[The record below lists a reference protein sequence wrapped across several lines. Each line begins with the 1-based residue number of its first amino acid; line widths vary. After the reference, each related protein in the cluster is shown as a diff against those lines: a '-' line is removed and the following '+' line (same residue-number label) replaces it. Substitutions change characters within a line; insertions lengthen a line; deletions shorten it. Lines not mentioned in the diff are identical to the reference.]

1 MSIAFDDGAFRAS
14 DDIARPSVIEAEDLL
29 WDSNDAEIRAG
40 LRDLAAAI
48 SAGEAHPTLTVIFR
62 TDPGFGDH
70 GMRRAVAARLK
81 TLEEEQVPGLTWQ
94 RAMGGDRAMGEF
106 LILLNGEAVS
116 VVGLH
121 ADAADPARWAPR
133 PAIRFSRAQGVAA
146 NAA

>member
-1 MSIAFDDGAFRAS
+1 MFIAFDDGAPRAS
-14 DDIARPSVIEAEDLL
+14 IAPARPTVIEAEDLL

-40 LRDLAAAI
+40 LRGLAAAI
-48 SAGEAHPTLTVIFR
+48 SAGEANPTLTVIFR

-70 GMRRAVAARLK
+70 GLRRAVAARLNA
-81 TLEEEQVPGLTWQ
+81 LEEEQAPGLHWQ

-116 VVGLH
+116 VTGLH
-121 ADAADPARWAPR
+121 PDAADPSRWSPR
-133 PAIRFSRAQGVAA
+133 PAIRFTRAHGQAA